1 MKNKT
6 ERFYYGEK
14 PPKPDNSVLLITAVF
29 FFLGNK
35 QLTSRYLVTRTA
47 MTAEGSITPQAACER
62 GQRRLRRAL
71 PHTRAA
77 GAALSSPYPAQPQD
91 LPQCGAEQ

>member
-1 MKNKT
+1 MGRSPQNQT
-6 ERFYYGEK
+6 IQCF
-14 PPKPDNSVLLITAVF
+14 SLQLFF